1 MPQTTLPNTLT
12 KQFYAGVGA
21 TDLAVEAVR
30 DYVADAQKRVAE
42 VQKRLAE
49 MQDSLTK
56 SVADFEPET
65 ARKQATVAVNA
76 RFDALSKDAKAR
88 RELVESRIA
97 ELQKEALALP
107 ARVQELVTE
116 LVNDNVTTLSQGAN
130 EAYDDLVARGEKLV
144 ARIRRQRST
153 QDAVAEAKV
162 TVAKAKT
169 TKTQA
174 TKAAKFTKSTAKGAS
189 TRAKKAAATPRS
201 SAKATATAARKTAAS
216 AAKAVADAAEKIG
229 D

>member
-1 MPQTTLPNTLT
+1 MPQSNLPANVQETLT
-12 KQFYAGVGA
+12 KQFYAGVGV

-30 DYVADAQKRVAE
+30 DYVADMQKRVAD
-42 VQKRLAE
+42 V
-49 MQDSLTK
+49 QDSLAK
-56 SVADFEPET
+56 SFADFEPEA
-65 ARKQATVAVNA
+65 ARKQATGVVNA

-88 RELVESRIA
+88 RTLVESRIA
-97 ELQKEALALP
+97 ELQKDAAELP
-107 ARVQELVTE
+107 ARVQALVTE
-116 LVNDNVTTLSQGAN
+116 LVNDNVETAGD
-130 EAYDDLVARGEKLV
+130 AYGDLVSRGEKLV
-144 ARIRRQRST
+144 ARIRRQQAT

-174 TKAAKFTKSTAKGAS
+174 EKAAKSAKSSAKSTA
-189 TRAKKAAATPRS
+189 TRAKKKAAPARS
-201 SAKATATAARKTAAS
+201 SAKATATAAKKTASS